1 MAHDKE
7 RGTMATEIN
16 RMSRDCVQV
25 FLVTALLSL
34 TWSGLACALEQPSSA
49 PAPVFRQED
58 AGGRYFKIQVVD
70 RQTGRGVPLVELR
83 TTNNIRY
90 FTDSNGIVAFNEPG
104 LMDRE
109 VFFFV
114 ESHGYE
120 FPKDGFGFRGTRL
133 KTSPDGSAVVKIDRL
148 NIAERLYRVTGQ
160 GIYSDSVLTG
170 QPVTLKSPV
179 LNGQVIGQDS
189 VDTCIHNG
197 RLFWFWGD
205 TGRPSYPLGHF
216 AMAGAV
222 SDLPERGGLDPG
234 VGVNLEYFVDE
245 NGFSRPLCPL
255 KEGGLIWLDGFLTIT
270 DNAGQER
277 IVAKYARLKD
287 LGTTLE
293 IGLVAFNEATQSFE
307 PLLRSDPNS
316 HRLPSPDFG
325 HAFAVT
331 VEGRQYYYFA
341 LPFPLTVRMRV
352 EATWDSVIDPNRYE
366 LLTAIR
372 RGEGILP
379 LRVAGV
385 PPAIRRRDAFGTTRP
400 GWPRHAGRKA
410 ETASPRRV
418 SRPSPLEWVRF
429 GELVGGDSVL
439 RAQITESLKK
449 ERQDTLFYDAQSG
462 RKVTPHGG
470 SVYYNS
476 YRGKWIAIFVE
487 AGGES
492 SYLGEVWYA
501 EADTPVGPWA
511 YARKVVTHNKYSFY
525 NPKHHPYFD
534 KDGGRKI
541 FFEGTYSQTFSG
553 PPENA
558 TPRYD
563 YNQIMYRLNLDDPRL
578 VLPAPIYQVGWA
590 NSVLPTRTYLL
601 ADGVETAGKW
611 GSVESVPFYAVEPKR
626 AGSDLVPVYTQKTA
640 AGNGQVLRLTTT
652 RPDSSAEPL
661 FYAMPP
667 DSPNENPCIVPLYE
681 YRHTDTA
688 QYLYWT
694 EPQLPEKGWVR
705 TQDPLCRVWKS
716 PPGPLLIDSKA
727 KPAGGS

>member
-1 MAHDKE
+1 
-7 RGTMATEIN
+7 MATEIN
-16 RMSRDCVQV
+16 RMSRKRVQIILATV
-25 FLVTALLSL
+25 L
-34 TWSGLACALEQPSSA
+34 SGLTLSGLVAAVEERPLSP
-49 PAPVFRQED
+49 
-58 AGGRYFKIQVVD
+58 RYFKIQVVD
-70 RQTGRGVPLVELR
+70 GSTGRGVPLVELR

-133 KTSPDGSAVVKIDRL
+133 KTSPEGSAVIKIDRL

-170 QPVTLKSPV
+170 QPVPLKSPV

-222 SDLPERGGLDPG
+222 SDLPERGGLDPA
-234 VGVNLEYFVDE
+234 VGVNLEYFVDK

-255 KEGGLIWLDGFLTIT
+255 KEGGLIWLDGFLTVT

-316 HRLPSPDFG
+316 HCLPSPDFG
-325 HAFAVT
+325 HAFTVT
-331 VEGRQYYYFA
+331 VDDRPYYYFA

-352 EATWDSVIDPNRYE
+352 ETTWDSVTDPNRYE
-366 LLTAIR
+366 LLTAIH
-372 RGEGILP
+372 
-379 LRVAGV
+379 
-385 PPAIRRRDAFGTTRP
+385 RP
-400 GWPRHAGRKA
+400 
-410 ETASPRRV
+410 SSIV
-418 SRPSPLEWVRF
+418 SRPSSLAWVRY
-429 GELVGGDSVL
+429 GELVGGDSAS
-439 RAQITESLKK
+439 RAQIADALKK

-470 SVYYNS
+470 SVYYNA
-476 YRGKWIAIFVE
+476 YRHKWVAIFVE
-487 AGGES
+487 AGGKS

-534 KDGGRKI
+534 RDGGREI
-541 FFEGTYSQTFSG
+541 FFEGTYSFTFSG
-553 PPENA
+553 SLENA

-578 VLPAPIYQVGWA
+578 ALPAPVYQIRDEDGQ
-590 NSVLPTRTYLL
+590 RDYLL
-601 ADGVETAGKW
+601 RDGVETAGKW
-611 GSVESVPFYAVEPKR
+611 DSVESVPFYAIKPDR
-626 AGSDLVPVYTQKTA
+626 ADSTLIPVYAQKTG
-640 AGNGQVLRLTTT
+640 AGNRLTTE
-652 RPDSSAEPL
+652 RPNRSAAPIFCVL
-661 FYAMPP
+661 LA
-667 DSPNENPCIVPLYE
+667 DSPNEKPCIVPLYE
-681 YRHTDTA
+681 YRHADKA
-688 QYLYWT
+688 QYLYST
-694 EPQLPEKGWVR
+694 DSQSPEKGWVR
-705 TQDPLCRVWKS
+705 AEDPLCRVWKS
-716 PPGPLLIDSKA
+716 PPGPLLIDSNA
-727 KPAGGS
+727 KPPATGD